1 MLKKK
6 AESTKWKETM
16 DDLDSRLLSALHR
29 DARASLS
36 ELAETLGVTRTTVRS
51 RLQRLKQSGEI
62 VGFTVLT
69 RRDVAQS
76 PVRGLMMLEIE
87 GRGTERTMTRISAM
101 RQVRAVHSTNGSW
114 DLIAEIGTDTLAELD
129 EVLFQIRRMEG
140 VTRSETNLLLST
152 RKGRF

>member
-1 MLKKK
+1 
-6 AESTKWKETM
+6 M
-16 DDLDSRLLSALHR
+16 DELDSRLLGALQR

-36 ELAETLGVTRTTVRS
+36 ELSETLGVTRTTVRS

-69 RRDVAQS
+69 RRDLAQS

-87 GRGTERTMTRISAM
+87 GRGTERVMSRIGAM
-101 RQVRAVHSTNGSW
+101 RQVTAVHSTNGSW
-114 DLIAEIGTDTLAELD
+114 DLIAEISTETLAELD
-129 EVLFQIRRMEG
+129 EVLFQIRKIDG

-152 RKGRF
+152 RKGRL

>member
-1 MLKKK
+1 
-6 AESTKWKETM
+6 M
-16 DDLDSRLLSALHR
+16 DELDNRLLNALQR

-36 ELAETLGVTRTTVRS
+36 ELSETLGVTRTTVRS

-69 RRDVAQS
+69 RRDLAQS

-87 GRGTERTMTRISAM
+87 GRGTERVMARIGAM
-101 RQVRAVHSTNGSW
+101 RQVTAVHSTNGSW
-114 DLIAEIGTDTLAELD
+114 DLIAEISAETLAELD
-129 EVLFQIRRMEG
+129 EVLFQIRRIDG

-152 RKGRF
+152 RKGRL